1 MDEHK
6 NAEGLVR
13 EFLLFRGFT
22 QTIRAFEADLAA
34 DVTQGYQVEK
44 TMQLVFDVY
53 IPRYQIEKLAEL
65 MDFLSLSLFAPGDSH
80 CQATA
85 RKLHTGLKRFYLVH
99 ALQKGRMD
107 RVLDFFKQ
115 YGGNLLNEGDDWQAW
130 FALPYVKDPSS
141 DPQFQV
147 YFSKDWLE
155 TLMVS
160 FRNFL
165 CQFFD
170 GIRFPAL
177 LKLISKR
184 SNYREIK
191 QQLTQS
197 REKCSSLEAELQGKE
212 EEIIMLKAALK
223 NQLTTSME
231 SSRLTDGDI
240 DISSVEKTSDLANSS
255 ELSTSRESGSVAFE
269 PLTAENVF
277 LLEDFTEVTVRSQE
291 SFSGHTSPI
300 TRCRFSPTGSNIAS
314 ASVDGTVRI
323 WTYDSSV
330 STSRNATIYCG
341 AEIMS
346 LDWEHKSGRLLLLG
360 TSEAGIKAW
369 NVDAKRVVCDLSS
382 NQAFPRVLDIKCSP
396 TDPFFVSAEC
406 TNADK
411 LGRRFGSLS
420 VWNMKNWKAWN
431 LLPLGEDPPVVTS
444 ICFNHNGKMVAAAG
458 DDGVIRLFDMN
469 GYLPITGW
477 PAHDGCA
484 INCVRFGTNQT
495 SIFTMGSDGKV
506 FEWSL
511 HNQGQVLQSYDAS
524 KFTSADG
531 LKLPRH
537 EMALASHGNSLLL
550 TSNNL
555 YAPLINFGRGRP
567 KALKSLEHKGPVTS
581 VDWHPHL
588 DTYVTGSVDHSIHV
602 TSIG

>member
-155 TLMVS
+155 TLM
-160 FRNFL
+160 
-165 CQFFD
+165 
-170 GIRFPAL
+170 
-177 LKLISKR
+177 LISKR

-420 VWNMKNWKAWN
+420 VWNMKNWKAW
-431 LLPLGEDPPVVTS
+431 V
-444 ICFNHNGKMVAAAG
+444 IVAS
-458 DDGVIRLFDMN
+458 VLK
-469 GYLPITGW
+469 
-477 PAHDGCA
+477 
-484 INCVRFGTNQT
+484 T

-588 DTYVTGSVDHSIHV
+588 DTYVTGSVDHSIHRRSCFV
-602 TSIG
+602 LLDKEPGNCDAEMFRRVGPRGAKLQTGTDS